1 MKKFLLLLFVILNCN
16 SFVNSKETTFTNE
29 IFKKAQ
35 MEGKTVVIN
44 SWNKTCHSCSKQV
57 KILNEAKE
65 DFVDVL
71 FLSFEQKKN
80 KNIAKLLDI
89 NYWSTIIVYKNNKE
103 LSRTIGETNREKIY
117 SQIDAS
123 E

>member
-1 MKKFLLLLFVILNCN
+1 
-16 SFVNSKETTFTNE
+16 
-29 IFKKAQ
+29 
-35 MEGKTVVIN
+35 
-44 SWNKTCHSCSKQV
+44 
-57 KILNEAKE
+57 
-65 DFVDVL
+65 VDVL